1 MALKPCVSG
10 LPARAGF
17 DHAAESNVF
26 DGPQNVE
33 GLAKSSV
40 VSVVSA
46 VSDCSADDRDN
57 KIEKVDGGYR
67 EFGLPTFSELAA
79 GQCWT
84 GRTKN

>member
-1 MALKPCVSG
+1 MQRMALKPCVSG

-26 DGPQNVE
+26 DGPQKVE

-46 VSDCSADDRDN
+46 VSAR
-57 KIEKVDGGYR
+57 V
-67 EFGLPTFSELAA
+67 
-79 GQCWT
+79 
-84 GRTKN
+84 